1 MDTSS
6 AYGDM
11 QMVESSNLTKVVD
24 QIDPIM
30 TDTGFE
36 IIYGMH
42 IFLNIVFSLEGG
54 PRYKPP
60 GVSR

>member
-30 TDTGFE
+30 TDKGFE
-36 IIYGMH
+36 MIGSYL
-42 IFLNIVFSLEGG
+42 FVLC
-54 PRYKPP
+54 
-60 GVSR
+60 